1 MYFATASS
9 TEDAML
15 VKRIAQV
22 TYWLGMA
29 CVVAAVF
36 SRLMTFFGFEMTL
49 AFAKSHPIDFHS
61 FLDAALLFLFS
72 SMASSLYARL
82 EP

>member
-22 TYWLGMA
+22 TYWVGIA
-29 CVVAAVF
+29 CVALALI
-36 SRLMTFFGFEMTL
+36 SRLMSFFGFEMTL
-49 AFAKSHPIDFHS
+49 SFAKSHPIDFHS

-82 EP
+82 EQ